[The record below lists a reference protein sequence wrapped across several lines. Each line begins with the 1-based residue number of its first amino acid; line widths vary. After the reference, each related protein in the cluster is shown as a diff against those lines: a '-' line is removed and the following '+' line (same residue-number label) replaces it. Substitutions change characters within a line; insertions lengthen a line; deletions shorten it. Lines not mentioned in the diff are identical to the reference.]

1 MLYIWLVIISGV
13 ILVPVISGTT
23 RQLESRLQNMADKN
37 EGNIKIL
44 WFETND
50 QEDVR
55 TLIKTLNY
63 FLIALFTI
71 IVVMMVRFTSQL
83 IYEN

>member
-1 MLYIWLVIISGV
+1 
-13 ILVPVISGTT
+13 
-23 RQLESRLQNMADKN
+23 MADDN
-37 EGNIKIL
+37 EGVIKIL
-44 WFETND
+44 WYKTND
-50 QEDVR
+50 EEDIK
-55 TLIKTLNY
+55 TLIKVLNY